1 MPSARADKPAH
12 DDPATVRA
20 MRLSTWFALLSG
32 LLGGVLVIWPYLLPV
47 GGPWVQLALG
57 AMTLFFAFRARAIG
71 TRGVTDYDGRLSLLA
86 ALGGFA
92 ILFFAGNAAFK
103 VLVSLGG

>member
-1 MPSARADKPAH
+1 MPSDRTDRPSRSDSEARH
-12 DDPATVRA
+12 AT
-20 MRLSTWFALLSG
+20 RLSTWFALVAAA
-32 LLGGVLVIWPYLLPV
+32 LGVVLVIWPYLLPV

-71 TRGVTDYDGRLSLLA
+71 MRGVKDYDGRLSLLA
-86 ALGGFA
+86 ALAGFG

-103 VLVSLGG
+103 VLMSLAG